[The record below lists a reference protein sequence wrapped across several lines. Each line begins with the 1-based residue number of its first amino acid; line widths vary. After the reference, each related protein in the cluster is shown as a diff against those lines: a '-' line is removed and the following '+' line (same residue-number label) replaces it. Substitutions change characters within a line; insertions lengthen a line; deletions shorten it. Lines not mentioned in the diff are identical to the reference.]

1 MNEQKA
7 PGDLTGTVMRGVGL
21 AGGGYAI
28 GQGLNLLI
36 YLVLARLATPED
48 FGQLAAGGVLVVA
61 GLSFADSGLSAALI
75 QRRDRI
81 EEAASTAAVATIL
94 GGIAL
99 SLAALAVS
107 PLIGHVFNS
116 HEVALVAAACA
127 GWILIRAPAIIPDA
141 MMQRRFIFLRRA
153 VVDPLGIVVFGAV
166 AIATTAAG
174 LGVWGLVLGNYA
186 QLATMSISSWVLGR
200 WRPHLKLASVA
211 MWRELIG
218 FGRHVMASGVIARIT
233 GATATVI
240 SGRFLGTEVLG
251 QFRYGTRIVQGPLA
265 ALINVGSHVLYPAF
279 SRISTDAP
287 RFERGFRQGIRLT
300 CLVAMPASLALLPL
314 GTPMAVILFG
324 DQWRVAGHLTSAMFA
339 FTGARSL
346 IAIIKEAFKASGRS
360 ELLTR
365 LQIVSGVLTLGLMV
379 PAIPLGAVAVGAA
392 TSVSSIGAAAYAIRG
407 VSPVTGIPVRRLLG
421 EIWPSV
427 LASAPMAGAL
437 YLVELWLNAEGH
449 GTALGAALLAGEVA
463 LGVSI
468 YLAALA
474 TIAPSSAREL
484 VGMIRGLRRRRR
496 RRKAELELEV
506 ELEAELEETQQV
518 TPGS

>member
-1 MNEQKA
+1 MTEQKA
-7 PGDLTGTVMRGVGL
+7 PGDLTGTVVRGVGL

-28 GQGLNLLI
+28 GEGLNLLI

-48 FGQLAAGGVLVVA
+48 FGQLAAGAVLVMV
-61 GLSFADSGLSAALI
+61 GLWFADSGLSAALI
-75 QRRDRI
+75 QRRDRV

-107 PLIGHVFNS
+107 PLIGFVFDS
-116 HEVALVAAACA
+116 HKVALVAAACA
-127 GWILIRAPAIIPDA
+127 GWIIIRAPAIVPDA
-141 MMQRRFIFLRRA
+141 IMQRRFIFLRRA

-186 QLATMSISSWVLGR
+186 QFATMSISSWVLAK
-200 WRPHLKLASVA
+200 WRPDLKLASVA

-233 GATATVI
+233 GMAATGIV
-240 SGRFLGTEVLG
+240 GRFLGTEVLG
-251 QFRYGTRIVQGPLA
+251 QFRYGTRIVQAPLGG
-265 ALINVGSHVLYPAF
+265 LINVGSHVLFPAF

-287 RFERGFRQGIRLT
+287 RFERGFRQGVRLT
-300 CLVAMPASLALLPL
+300 CLVAMPTSLALLPL

-324 DQWRVAGHLTSAMFA
+324 DQWRVAGHLASAMFA
-339 FTGARSL
+339 YAGARSL
-346 IAIIKEAFKASGRS
+346 VGIIREAFKASGRT
-360 ELLTR
+360 EILTR
-365 LQIVSGVLTLGLMV
+365 LQIISGVLTVGLMV
-379 PAIPLGAVAVGAA
+379 AALPLGAVAVGAA
-392 TSVSSIGAAAYAIRG
+392 SSVSAIGVAAYALRA

-427 LASAPMAGAL
+427 LASVSMTGAL
-437 YLVELWLNAEGH
+437 YVVELWLDAEGH
-449 GTALGAALLAGEVA
+449 GTAMGAALLAGEIV
-463 LGVSI
+463 LGISI

-474 TIAPSSAREL
+474 AIAPSSAREL
-484 VGMIRGLRRRRR
+484 VGMIRSLRGRLRRRR
-496 RRKAELELEV
+496 EPEPEV
-506 ELEAELEETQQV
+506 ELQEETQLV
-518 TPGS
+518 SPGP